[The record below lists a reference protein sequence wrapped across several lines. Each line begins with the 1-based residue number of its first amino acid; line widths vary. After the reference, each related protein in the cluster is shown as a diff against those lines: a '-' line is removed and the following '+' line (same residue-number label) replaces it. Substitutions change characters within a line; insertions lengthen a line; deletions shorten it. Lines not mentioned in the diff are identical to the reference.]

1 MTFWQKYFRNELK
14 AIELILN
21 SGDTVLFYGLPTD
34 YCEQKRKEI
43 LQNLLRVQ
51 INEHQGYSS
60 DET

>member
-1 MTFWQKYFRNELK
+1 
-14 AIELILN
+14 
-21 SGDTVLFYGLPTD
+21 LPTD